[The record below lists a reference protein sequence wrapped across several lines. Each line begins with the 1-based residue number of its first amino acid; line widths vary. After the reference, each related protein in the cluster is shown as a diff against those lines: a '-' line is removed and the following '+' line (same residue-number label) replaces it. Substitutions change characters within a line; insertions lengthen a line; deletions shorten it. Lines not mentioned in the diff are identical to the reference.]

1 MTQAFKT
8 LVTYM
13 GYIANSRKGAYHIR
27 VFNIEPSG
35 VMTLV
40 AKSKQE
46 LSKKVENRIFKKKGY
61 KA

>member
-1 MTQAFKT
+1 MKR
-8 LVTYM
+8 Y
-13 GYIANSRKGAYHIR
+13 NRKGAYHIR

-35 VMTLV
+35 VMTLI